1 MVWNYILYATIG
13 CDISTFVNLKTNVL
27 YFQTIKHIL
36 LNKVISTEQNE
47 HLAMKGC
54 LTDQVLQKQAC
65 FAEHS

>member
-13 CDISTFVNLKTNVL
+13 CDISTLVNLKTNVL

-36 LNKVISTEQNE
+36 LNKVISTEKNE

-54 LTDQVLQKQAC
+54 LTDQLLQKQAC